1 MTTVLR
7 VVLILMSLLVLII
20 MLRKIRQSKARIED
34 SMFWVF
40 FALLLVVF
48 SVFPQAAGWLSKQ
61 VGTQSTSNFIFLLM
75 IFLLLVKSFSMSM
88 RISQLETKV
97 KELVQRIAIDDNELE
112 KRLTLGNA
120 QTAGGEEK
128 SVPEEEISQNG
139 IGNVH
144 GEN

>member
-48 SVFPQAAGWLSKQ
+48 SVFPQAADWLSAL
-61 VGTQSTSNFIFLLM
+61 VGTMSTSNFIFLLM
-75 IFLLLVKSFSMSM
+75 IFLLLV
-88 RISQLETKV
+88 ISVL
-97 KELVQRIAIDDNELE
+97 
-112 KRLTLGNA
+112 
-120 QTAGGEEK
+120 
-128 SVPEEEISQNG
+128 
-139 IGNVH
+139 
-144 GEN
+144 